1 MADYIRDG
9 NYRSK
14 VFEGA
19 RLICEPMR
27 ETEFAFVRLIAIEIF
42 LITYL
47 R

>member
-14 VFEGA
+14 ISEGA

-27 ETEFAFVRLIAIEIF
+27 KAGVAFVRLAAIEIF
-42 LITYL
+42 
-47 R
+47 